1 MVVRPAATAQE
12 QVRPAAQPE
21 GVMVAHVADHVIVH
35 DDERQSDRPRTG
47 VEKPSRC
54 SNHIA

>member
-1 MVVRPAATAQE
+1 
-12 QVRPAAQPE
+12 
-21 GVMVAHVADHVIVH
+21 MVAHVADHVIVH